1 MARLEFSAGFTDV
14 ATAAAAW
21 KTVLSLRAPANQLV
35 AVKRVKIHGAGIAG
49 DAEPFRMRLARVQA
63 GTGTATTSAG
73 LKLNNAIGATVQT
86 VVKVNFTSEPTD
98 DGTAPYLYP
107 DKFHPQ
113 GGKGDETTFD
123 NLTIAHAT
131 ELALQVYAPAGDTAV
146 AGHIIAEE

>member
-21 KTVLSLRAPANQLV
+21 KTVLSLRAATNQLV

-49 DAEPFRMRLARVQA
+49 DAEPFRMRLARVVAGSGSATA
-63 GTGTATTSAG
+63 GTC
-73 LKLNNAIGATVQT
+73 LKLNNAIGATVQS
-86 VVKVNFTSEPTD
+86 VARINFTVEPTN
-98 DGTAPYLYP
+98 DGTDPYLYP

-123 NLTIAHAT
+123 NLVIAHNT
-131 ELALQVYAPAGDTAV
+131 ELAVQVYAPAGTTAV
-146 AGHIIAEE
+146 SGHVIAEE